1 MAQVVVTKEKKPTQI
16 ERFLGLN
23 QDTSGETELAVGES
37 PDMINFRLTENYK
50 LRKRNGYVQQFS
62 SIGAHTVQGMWYG
75 KISGT
80 FYFLFAANGHVWL
93 KQSVS
98 GTAYNTLDTSTYTNV
113 DVVKTT
119 ALIGVAGTTALDGF
133 TIVNNSSGTT
143 LTEVAQA
150 NIDLTASIGK
160 YYYHTDKSV
169 WFIVAKGAYANIA
182 AARTGLGTSVA
193 YVRLGAITNAKTHFF
208 GFNNK
213 VYMLNGTDYKS
224 WDGTTFGDVAGYIP
238 TVATATPPAGGGTSD
253 EQINLLTGKKRQLFS
268 GDNTATAYQVAETAL
283 TSVDVVKVGG
293 VTQTSPANYSVNL
306 TTGVVTFVVAPPTGV
321 NNVDIQWTK
330 GTGSRAEITANKFAM
345 FFGGKND
352 TRIFV
357 YGDGTNRY
365 YYTGLA
371 DGVPSAEYFPALNY
385 REVGSDE
392 FAVTDI
398 VRQYD
403 RQIIY
408 TNGKEAYYSYYD
420 TITVSGTLIPDFPT
434 FPLNQ
439 TIGNVAYGQCQ
450 TIQNNPFSIQNGV
463 YEWVATNVRDERN
476 AVYKSKRVQT
486 SLDLVDLTSALTFD
500 FEYQK
505 EYWLSIANDI
515 WIYNYQLDA
524 WYYFELQDTPSCYL
538 VIDNELYFGTTNGQV
553 MKFTTSALTDQTTA
567 IDATW
572 EMSFYSFEADYLQKY
587 LNEMWISI
595 KPDANTSVDVTFQTD
610 KVALSS
616 TFVAQYNLSTFL
628 SLNFNNFSFLTN
640 YNPQPFRFKIRA
652 KKFVYFK
659 LILENDNTNDT
670 LTVLSIAL
678 PPRYGSKVK

>member
-93 KQSVS
+93 KQSVQ
-98 GTAYNTLDTSTYTNV
+98 GTAYNTIDTSTYTNV

-119 ALIGVAGTTALDGF
+119 ALIGVAGTTGLDGF
-133 TIVNNSSGTT
+133 TIVNNSGGTT

-420 TITVSGTLIPDFPT
+420 TITVSGTVIADFPT